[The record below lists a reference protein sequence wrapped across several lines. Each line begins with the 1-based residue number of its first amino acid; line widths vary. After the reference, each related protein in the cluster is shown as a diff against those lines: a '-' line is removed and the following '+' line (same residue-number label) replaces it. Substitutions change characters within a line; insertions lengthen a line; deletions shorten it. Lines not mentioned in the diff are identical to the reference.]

1 MAAIAAVSTETRKR
15 PAEVVLEAPNK
26 QANTGHQEAKS
37 EDAVSALTL
46 LSFATSAVEATTK
59 DAPVVVHAPM
69 PPPFPTEAAVPG
81 TWQLVYTGPPPEARW
96 QPSPPPQMPPVPPQ
110 EYQQPVLMFHQ
121 YSLPTSQSAPQMPAD
136 FHRQFHYAP
145 SPAAY
150 QHMPAQAIA
159 AAKDAAALHKTVVT
173 VVPTVPPPPPPP
185 RVSAGHRPK
194 VGQAKCRLEGC
205 NEPACGSRAGFCA
218 AHAYGPRRCE
228 FPGCTKCAQGGA
240 RKFCISHGGGRRCQ
254 HPGCTKGARDRYHCA
269 AHGGGKRCQE
279 PGCTKGAVGG
289 TNKCTAHGGGRRCR
303 SPGCTKSAQ
312 SGTDFCVCHGGGR
325 TCRVDNC
332 VRVAR
337 GRSQFCASH
346 RSAQPC
352 PFPDCDKY
360 SMNYNGFCD
369 AHQPTARCRPTNEA
383 QPVLQK
389 FVWHMP
395 YQTGPTGAPV
405 LAPVVPNDA
414 YAQQASPYL
423 GALVPAVT
431 PVPATYDA
439 THATYDT
446 THVPTNQSPR

>member
-1 MAAIAAVSTETRKR
+1 MAAIATAPVSTDTRKR
-15 PAEVVLEAPNK
+15 AAEAAASPPSK

-46 LSFATSAVEATTK
+46 LSFATSAVEATTGAK

-69 PPPFPTEAAVPG
+69 PPPFPTEAAVAPPG

-96 QPSPPPQMPPVPPQ
+96 QPSAPPQMPPVPPQ
-110 EYQQPVLMFHQ
+110 EFQQPVLMFHQ
-121 YSLPTSQSAPQMPAD
+121 YSMPTSQPPPQMPAE
-136 FHRQFHYAP
+136 FHRQFQYAP

-150 QHMPAQAIA
+150 PQQLPPQ
-159 AAKDAAALHKTVVT
+159 AKDAAGLHKTVVA
-173 VVPTVPPPPPPP
+173 VVPTVPPPPP

-254 HPGCTKGARDRYHCA
+254 HPGCTKGARDRFFCA

-289 TNKCTAHGGGRRCR
+289 TDKCTAHGGGRRCQM
-303 SPGCTKSAQ
+303 SGCQKSAQ
-312 SGTDFCVCHGGGR
+312 SGTNFCVCHGGGR

-337 GRSQFCASH
+337 GRSHFCASH

-360 SMNYNGFCD
+360 SMNYNSFCD
-369 AHQPTARCRPTNEA
+369 CHQPTARRLPTSEA

-389 FVWHMP
+389 IVWHMP
-395 YQTGPTGAPV
+395 YQTGTCTPV
-405 LAPVVPNDA
+405 ATPVPSEA
-414 YAQQASPYL
+414 YAPQAAPYL
-423 GALVPAVT
+423 GTLVPAV
-431 PVPATYDA
+431 PGVPGG
-439 THATYDT
+439 YDT
-446 THVPTNQSPR
+446 TLVPSNQSSR